1 MTEET
6 KLKPGCVIDRKR
18 AGEIVDEFLYYYMVD
33 FDDFDTRDDDDKET
47 LSGLKSARRV
57 LVKAVERG
65 MLEFKMETD
74 KKGIDRMITYQYL
87 THDMDNPI
95 KYNEFNARALIQ
107 MKNVH
112 EKDSVGK
119 IHAVMASLSEK
130 PPKFIGGLYNFDEKI
145 MRNLGTIFLA
155 Q

>member
-1 MTEET
+1 VTEEK

-18 AGEIVDEFLYYYMVD
+18 AEEIVDEFLYYYMVD
-33 FDDFDTRDDDDKET
+33 FDDFDPRDDDDKET

-57 LVKAVERG
+57 LVKGVERG
-65 MLEFKMETD
+65 MLDFKVEPD
-74 KKGIDRMITYQYL
+74 KKGVDRMITYQYL
-87 THDMDNPI
+87 THDKDHPI
-95 KYNEFNARALIQ
+95 QYNEFNAMALVQ

-112 EKDSVGK
+112 EKDNVGK
-119 IHAVMASLSEK
+119 IHAVMASLSGRTRD
-130 PPKFIGGLYNFDEKI
+130 FIGGLYNFDEKI